1 MDYLTFL
8 TANTLIILS
17 LCGIVYLIKQGACL
31 VHWIKGYLEKS
42 WKKIRGKVRDIRQ
55 NP

>member
-17 LCGIVYLIKQGACL
+17 LCGIVYLIKQGAGL
-31 VHWIKGYLEKS
+31 VHWIIKDTLKELEEDKG
-42 WKKIRGKVRDIRQ
+42 
-55 NP
+55 

>member
-31 VHWIKGYLEKS
+31 VHWIIKDTLKELEEDKG
-42 WKKIRGKVRDIRQ
+42 
-55 NP
+55 